1 MEAELT
7 VAFLAFTE
15 RYTSRVTCVP
25 YESVKVRF
33 PFPIFGKKNSF
44 PGYVFLP
51 IPILIDCFF
60 RVWVGRS
67 GIGHATVQEPRDY
80 VAFFINASE

>member
-15 RYTSRVTCVP
+15 GYTSRVMCVP

-33 PFPIFGKKNSF
+33 PFSIFGESPLCF
-44 PGYVFLP
+44 PG
-51 IPILIDCFF
+51 ID
-60 RVWVGRS
+60 
-67 GIGHATVQEPRDY
+67 
-80 VAFFINASE
+80 

>member
-33 PFPIFGKKNSF
+33 PFSILFIGLCKIR
-44 PGYVFLP
+44 L
-51 IPILIDCFF
+51 LIDFSF
-60 RVWVGRS
+60 WVVLS
-67 GIGHATVQEPRDY
+67 VF
-80 VAFFINASE
+80 VVMS